1 MSSDA
6 RRTRA
11 VEMARRRRNRGIL
24 AQINGVSLSYMP
36 AQPVRDHVN
45 ALMAIGWTPQAIVV
59 TAGVGTMQGLRL
71 IQRGCQPTAHPKWRA
86 VLRMPLTL
94 AVPLHTPNEVRV
106 PMLGAQR
113 RVQALLAMGYRHSD
127 LIEHVGSETYRLAT
141 GRLSLTTART
151 WRAVD
156 AAYRHLSTTPGP
168 SATTRD
174 RARAMGYAPPMAW
187 DDIDN
192 PTEQPKGIRR
202 AA

>member
-1 MSSDA
+1 MSSDV

-71 IQRGCQPTAHPKWRA
+71 IQRGRQPTAHPKWRA

-127 LIEHVGSETYRLAT
+127 LTEHVGSETYRLAT
-141 GRLSLTTART
+141 GRLALTTARK